1 MGTGIRDSV
10 SGFLAPGPWSPVPN
24 PCSRFRVFPARMSL
38 MNESTATLPPEL
50 SQKLSRCREI
60 LKEMGSLVV
69 ALSGGVDSSLL
80 VALAAETVGKDKV
93 LAAHARG
100 PAYPQREDS
109 SARELARKLGVELV
123 QVEVLHLDDPAFVP
137 NPPNR
142 CYHCKKAIFSRLKE
156 LAAARGLAA
165 VASGANADD
174 RGDYRPG
181 LSAEREMG
189 VRQPLLEAGLT
200 KADIRAASRAMGLP
214 TWDAP
219 SSACLASRVPYGE
232 TITLERLTRI
242 ERAEDALHAMGF
254 RQCRLRD
261 HGAVARIEL
270 PAEDLPAALER
281 REELVAAVK
290 SLGYQYVALD
300 LQGFRSGSMNETLAE
315 AQKH

>member
-1 MGTGIRDSV
+1 MSSTGITI
-10 SGFLAPGPWSPVPN
+10 A
-24 PCSRFRVFPARMSL
+24 
-38 MNESTATLPPEL
+38 PEL
-50 SQKLSRCREI
+50 SRRLDRCRDI
-60 LKEMGSLVV
+60 LREVGSVVV
-69 ALSGGVDSSLL
+69 AISGGVDSSFL
-80 VALAAETVGKDKV
+80 VALAAETLGAKKV

-100 PAYPQREDS
+100 PVYPRREDL
-109 SARELARKLGVELV
+109 SAQDVARRLGVEIV

-137 NPPNR
+137 NPPDR
-142 CYHCKKAIFSRLKE
+142 CYHCKQAIFSRLKA
-156 LAAARGLAA
+156 LAAERGLAA
-165 VASGANADD
+165 VASGANSDD

-181 LSAEREMG
+181 LSAERELG

-261 HGAVARIEL
+261 HGTVARIEL
-270 PAEDLPAALER
+270 PEDDLAAALAR
-281 REELVAAVK
+281 RDELVAAVK